1 LFTLHTDEAARFERA
16 LEVLDGA
23 VRISST
29 GEKVE
34 RLPLI
39 LEKIER

>member
-1 LFTLHTDEAARFERA
+1 LHTDEAPRFERA
-16 LEVLDGA
+16 LAALEGA

-29 GEKVE
+29 GEKVD

-39 LEKIER
+39 LEKITG

>member
-1 LFTLHTDEAARFERA
+1 M
-16 LEVLDGA
+16 EVLQGA

-34 RLPLI
+34 RLTLI
-39 LEKIER
+39 IEKITG